1 VGIIQVTSQPAGA
14 VIQLDGRAHG
24 RTPAAITAET
34 GHHQV
39 RLELQGYA
47 DPPIAVDVQ
56 LDETATVDQRLWLRT
71 PVVERL
77 RPLLPGASIADVR
90 FLRDGTLAVLQQLP
104 GDGWQLWLRQA
115 QGTTHR
121 VGPSSSPG
129 RLAMSEDGQLVAYL
143 ANQKSDT
150 LSGGH
155 LDQLWVLQPDGQG
168 RRLVYQLP
176 ASSGEQ
182 DLVDLSWSPD
192 GRHLIA
198 FARQRPVAG
207 GSSTRVFVVDS
218 AGQAV
223 NELVTMPSDVV
234 AGSSTWDAEGQRV
247 GFLTRSG
254 EATSLFVIGLAQ
266 LDARYLADVSRS
278 DSQVAPFAPLAWAPQ
293 GAGFVYSAPDQLQS
307 SSSWLGSQPS
317 PALFSADEIFG
328 KPQRLGASEGE
339 TPAWLD
345 QQTLVGLARKPHEGP
360 LVVRE
365 VKRSGASS
373 DVADLPFKANAYAA
387 RWDVQRGQAV
397 VAVAGGAG
405 GFSTSSDYWLVQLQG
420 TAR

>member
-1 VGIIQVTSQPAGA
+1 
-14 VIQLDGRAHG
+14 
-24 RTPAAITAET
+24 
-34 GHHQV
+34 
-39 RLELQGYA
+39 
-47 DPPIAVDVQ
+47 
-56 LDETATVDQRLWLRT
+56 
-71 PVVERL
+71 
-77 RPLLPGASIADVR
+77 
-90 FLRDGTLAVLQQLP
+90 
-104 GDGWQLWLRQA
+104 
-115 QGTTHR
+115 
-121 VGPSSSPG
+121 
-129 RLAMSEDGQLVAYL
+129 M
-143 ANQKSDT
+143 
-150 LSGGH
+150 
-155 LDQLWVLQPDGQG
+155 LQPDGQG

-278 DSQVAPFAPLAWAPQ
+278 DSQVAPFAPVAWAPQ

-405 GFSTSSDYWLVQLQG
+405 GLSTSSDYWLVQLQG
-420 TAR
+420 TVQ